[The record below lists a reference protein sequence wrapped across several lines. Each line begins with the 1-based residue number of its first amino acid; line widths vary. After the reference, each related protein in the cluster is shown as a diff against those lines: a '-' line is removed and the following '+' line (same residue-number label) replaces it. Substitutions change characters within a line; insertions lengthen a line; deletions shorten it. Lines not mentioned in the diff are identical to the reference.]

1 MRDAK
6 TNAGW
11 FCAMRTTD
19 LANLCR
25 WAPNAFRLAFWIA
38 ARARYKPEGTSKHGL
53 TRGEA
58 LIGDIKG
65 MGLSPREYRTAK
77 THLAK
82 GGYATFRA
90 TPMGTIARL
99 TDARLFSIQPPP
111 VRQASRQTEGKKATS
126 QTTNQEEAANASPAR
141 VCAST
146 PMPVRQAS
154 RQTEGKKAT
163 SLATTTVIKGLRMG
177 ERRDA
182 SAPIKNGAD
191 AQRAAI
197 AAQLAQLKEQRQIL
211 SKQGTG
217 ADPAQH
223 ANRLRL
229 LDDQIQAHADS
240 LLQ

>member
-1 MRDAK
+1 
-6 TNAGW
+6 
-11 FCAMRTTD
+11 MRTTD

-111 VRQASRQTEGKKATS
+111 VRQASRQTEGKKTTS

-146 PMPVRQAS
+146 PMPVRQTK
-154 RQTEGKKAT
+154 RQAEGKKAT
-163 SLATTTVIKGLRMG
+163 NQTTTTVRKIVQ
-177 ERRDA
+177 
-182 SAPIKNGAD
+182 SIKNGED

-197 AAQLAQLKEQRQIL
+197 AAQLDQLKEQRRAL

-223 ANRLRL
+223 AKRLRL
-229 LDDQIQAHADS
+229 LDAQIQAHADS
-240 LLQ
+240 LP